1 MNIYVG
7 NLAADVSEDDLRK
20 LFETFGAVLTVNIIK
35 DRYTG
40 ETRGFGFIEMPT
52 ELEAQA
58 SIKGLDGTNLNN
70 KVLAVS
76 KARPRP
82 EMGGRGRGYSGG
94 KRERY

>member
-20 LFETFGAVLTVNIIK
+20 LFETFGAVLTINIIK

-58 SIKGLDGTNLNN
+58 AIKGLDGTKLNN

-76 KARPRP
+76 KARPRT
-82 EMGGRGRGYSGG
+82 EMGGRGQGYGGG
-94 KRERY
+94 KRQRY